1 MKKLIFL
8 NTIFLILCFI
18 MFLLGTFPKE
28 EVKQVQEINIQEIHT
43 QEEYSQILEEESFE
57 NRELMESFV
66 RKFHKISKQEI
77 KILLDTLENNAKEPI
92 IMLSIYS
99 VESKFDKEAN
109 SYLGAK
115 YGRGIGQVS
124 EIALADYN
132 RVNKTEYT
140 PDDLY
145 DIDTK
150 VIVS

>member
-18 MFLLGTFPKE
+18 MFLFGTFPKE
-28 EVKQVQEINIQEIHT
+28 EIKQVQEINIQEVNV
-43 QEEYSQILEEESFE
+43 QEEYSQILKEESFE

-66 RKFHKISKQEI
+66 RKFHKLSKQEI

-140 PDDLY
+140 PADLY
-145 DIDTK
+145 DIATN
-150 VIVS
+150 III

>member
-28 EVKQVQEINIQEIHT
+28 EIKQVQEINI

-57 NRELMESFV
+57 NRDLMESFV
-66 RKFHKISKQEI
+66 RRFHKLSKQEI

-140 PDDLY
+140 PDDL
-145 DIDTK
+145 
-150 VIVS
+150 